1 MADTSTTNPD
11 DPNYQPQSRR
21 ERRELEE
28 RRAAAEKAAQ
38 RADAQAEKDASS
50 EDTGVALHAEVEAK
64 QAAVDRAQAQAD
76 ARAAGDAPSSSDE
89 GGILAGMPSAVDSPL
104 EEEEKKVEQHETEVA
119 ADDETAHISID
130 STEAVNEQTQTE
142 AKEHERSLKAESQGS
157 SEDSEHDSDEESE
170 DKKPAKRGLFGRAT
184 KEEKN
189 RLSFAQAR
197 EENRVNEWAWSQ
209 VKDYGSIILYALIIA
224 FVIKTF
230 LIRGFYIPSG
240 SMENTL
246 QVNDRVFINVAG
258 SYFSEPKRGDVVVFK
273 DSQGWIPT
281 QQKGSNPIQSGL
293 SFVGILP
300 DTSSNYLVKRVIGV
314 GGDHIVADGKGKI
327 TVNGV
332 EITEPYLHPGSNPSD
347 IAFEV
352 TVPEGK
358 YFMMGDHRDRSG
370 DSRFHLAD
378 NHAYID
384 KSDIQGVVF
393 VIAYPLNHFGLLED
407 QSKVFENV
415 PNAR

>member
-64 QAAVDRAQAQAD
+64 QAAADRAQAQAD
-76 ARAAGDAPSSSDE
+76 ARAVGDASASSDE
-89 GGILAGMPSAVDSPL
+89 GGILAGMPSVVDSPL

-130 STEAVNEQTQTE
+130 STEAVNEQAQAE

-246 QVNDRVFINVAG
+246 QVNEIGRASCRERV
-258 SYFSEPKRGDVVVFK
+258 
-273 DSQGWIPT
+273 
-281 QQKGSNPIQSGL
+281 
-293 SFVGILP
+293 
-300 DTSSNYLVKRVIGV
+300 
-314 GGDHIVADGKGKI
+314 
-327 TVNGV
+327 
-332 EITEPYLHPGSNPSD
+332 
-347 IAFEV
+347 
-352 TVPEGK
+352 
-358 YFMMGDHRDRSG
+358 
-370 DSRFHLAD
+370 
-378 NHAYID
+378 
-384 KSDIQGVVF
+384 
-393 VIAYPLNHFGLLED
+393 
-407 QSKVFENV
+407 
-415 PNAR
+415 